1 MPELPEVETFKNYLE
16 STSLNK
22 EIKSVKVR
30 DNRVLNISEKE
41 LQRELKNKE
50 FSTTIRHG
58 KYLFVKI
65 NSKFLVLHF
74 GMSGYLE
81 AFNDVND
88 EPIHSRVLFEFIDG
102 SYLSYISQRMFGRV
116 DLCDSMEDYLNQKK
130 LGPDALNMTY
140 KEFLG
145 TLKRKS
151 TISKTFLMNQ
161 NIIAGIGNIYS
172 DEILF
177 RTKLNPKTKI
187 NEIDENKIK
196 DLFSNIKEVLKYG
209 IENEGDLDSYS
220 SKFLIPH
227 RKKDEKCPVCGTTI
241 ERYELSG
248 RHGFYCPKCQK

>member
-16 STSLNK
+16 STSLCK

-30 DNRVLNISEKE
+30 DDRVLNVSEKE
-41 LQRELKNKE
+41 LQRELKNKK

-74 GMSGYLE
+74 GMSGYLK
-81 AFNDVND
+81 AFNNIND
-88 EPIHSRVLFEFIDG
+88 EPTHSRVLFEFKDG
-102 SYLSYISQRMFGRV
+102 SFLSYISQRMFGRV
-116 DLCDSMEDYLNQKK
+116 DLCNNMKKYLKQKK
-130 LGPDALNMTY
+130 LGPDALNMNY
-140 KEFLG
+140 QEFIG
-145 TLKRKS
+145 TLKRRT

-177 RTKLNPKTKI
+177 QAKINPKTKI
-187 NEIDENKIK
+187 NEVDEKKLK
-196 DLFSNIKEVLKYG
+196 DLFNNIKEVLKYG
-209 IENEGDLDSYS
+209 IENEGELGSYS
-220 SKFLIPH
+220 PKFLIPH
-227 RKKDEKCPVCGTTI
+227 RQKDEECPVCGATI
-241 ERYELSG
+241 ERFELSG